1 MTHPGAFLSMFAQVI
16 VGLERTGTADT
27 DGRNGPPEARFEY
40 ATEAPENGLTL
51 MRVVTVGFL
60 TVINGHVR

>member
-1 MTHPGAFLSMFAQVI
+1 MFAQVI
-16 VGLERTGTADT
+16 VGLDRTGTADT
-27 DGRNGPPEARFEY
+27 YSRNGAPGARFEY

-60 TVINGHVR
+60 TVTNGHVR